1 MINAVCV
8 TCDSSKLFIV
18 LRNLAHC
25 FRVCCDRCSVN
36 ICRINYDVLKI
47 LK

>member
-1 MINAVCV
+1 MALTLKQRFLGDGEKTINAVYV

-25 FRVCCDRCSVN
+25 FVCVV
-36 ICRINYDVLKI
+36 IVAQ
-47 LK
+47 